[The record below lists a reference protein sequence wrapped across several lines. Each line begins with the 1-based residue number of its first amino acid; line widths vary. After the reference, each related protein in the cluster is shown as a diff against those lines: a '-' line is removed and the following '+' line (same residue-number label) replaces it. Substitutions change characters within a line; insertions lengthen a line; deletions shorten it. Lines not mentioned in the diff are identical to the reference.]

1 MNTTI
6 DIPDVLLDDDTKLD
20 AQAQVLVTLIRA
32 WLSRPESK
40 RMVREAADTIQ
51 DELAI
56 QLPAVAVRLPE
67 SADERRNGFARWL
80 KYQLESLEG
89 KMDQQVQYALASL
102 RPQLALEGT
111 ARQVAEELVSAQ
123 LRRETR
129 RRLRQALTSYV
140 VRTYASRWTAL
151 NLGEVFLA
159 GEPQRRSGIWL
170 VPIFHRL
177 NESWITT
184 LRLGP
189 TGESLS
195 DPKALQEEIDVRL
208 GRLNATISQS

>member
-6 DIPDVLLDDDTKLD
+6 EIPDVLLDDDTKLD
-20 AQAQVLVTLIRA
+20 AQAQVLVMLIRA
-32 WLSRPESK
+32 WLSRPDSK
-40 RMVREAADTIQ
+40 RVVREAAESIQ

-56 QLPAVAVRLPE
+56 QLPTVAARLPE
-67 SADERRNGFARWL
+67 SAEERRNGFSRWL
-80 KYQLESLEG
+80 KHQLENLDAKVEQHVH
-89 KMDQQVQYALASL
+89 DALVAL
-102 RPQLALEGT
+102 RPQLALEGA

-129 RRLRQALTSYV
+129 RRLRQALTAYV

-151 NLGEVFLA
+151 NLGETFLA

-177 NESWITT
+177 NEAWITT
-184 LRLGP
+184 LRLSP

-195 DPKALQEEIDVRL
+195 DPKALQEEIEVRL
-208 GRLNATISQS
+208 GRFKTVVS